1 MDIEKA
7 RESLNQARAAAEA
20 ASSRPAMPAGLS
32 AVSAV
37 AAGAGVALVG
47 QSPAQGWSRALA
59 LVAGLAL
66 MAAAYLLP
74 TTYRA
79 RRGLHGFSGRVHS
92 DNIVFLIC
100 AVALLVIGLG
110 ANSTPS
116 TIYLG
121 IGVVVAAVYYLLM
134 RGRFRT

>member
-1 MDIEKA
+1 MEIDKA
-7 RESLNQARAAAEA
+7 RESLNQAKAAEA
-20 ASSRPAMPAGLS
+20 ASSRPALPAGLS

-47 QSPAQGWSRALA
+47 QSPTQGWLKALA
-59 LVAGLAL
+59 LIAGLVL
-66 MAAAYLLP
+66 MAAAYLVP
-74 TTYRA
+74 TNYRS
-79 RRGLHGFSGRVHS
+79 RHGLHGFRGRVHS